1 MTGLRKLHKLSQ
13 RVAQNAKLE
22 MVDVIQPKLA
32 NFPGKWQNELLSGAP
47 SVIVPKQAWLKYFP
61 LESNELF
68 AEQCFGNRSVSIHDL
83 SQLANGG
90 STNRVLFVAAMMWGR
105 GPKNGRL
112 MPKFEKVSIHP
123 NFEETLRKTREL
135 IIEDKP
141 VDAYKAWIKSGVEG
155 IGEAFFTKW
164 FFVCGLDSR
173 VKGTKPLVLDKR
185 VWNSLSAIGWSS
197 ERQTGAKYRTDP
209 AGAYGAYLH
218 AAHVWASELSTS
230 SVKISPLQVEQFLF
244 RKNGKNLL

>member
-1 MTGLRKLHKLSQ
+1 MG
-13 RVAQNAKLE
+13 N
-22 MVDVIQPKLA
+22 VIQPKLA
-32 NFPGKWQNELLSGAP
+32 NFPGKWQSELLSGAP

-61 LESNELF
+61 SESDELF
-68 AEQCFGNRSVSIHDL
+68 SEHCFGDRPVSIHDL
-83 SQLANGG
+83 AKLANSGV
-90 STNRVLFVAAMMWGR
+90 TNRVLFVAAMMWGR

-112 MPKFEKVSIHP
+112 MPKFKKVASHQ
-123 NFEETLRKTREL
+123 NFEENLQKTREL

-141 VDAYKAWIKSGVEG
+141 VEAYKAWIGSEVEG

-173 VKGTKPLVLDKR
+173 VKGTMPLVLDKR

-197 ERQTGAKYRTDP
+197 ERQTGEKYRTNQ
-209 AGAYGAYLH
+209 AGAYGAYLEAVH
-218 AAHVWASELSTS
+218 GWASELSTS
-230 SVKISPLQVEQFLF
+230 SAKISPLQVEQLLF